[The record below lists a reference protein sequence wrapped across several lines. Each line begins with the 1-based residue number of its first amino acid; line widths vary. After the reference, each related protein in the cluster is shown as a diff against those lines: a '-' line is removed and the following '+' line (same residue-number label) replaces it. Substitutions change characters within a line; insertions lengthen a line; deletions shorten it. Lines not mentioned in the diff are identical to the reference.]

1 MPDVLIT
8 GGGGLVGL
16 NTARAFAAENK
27 SVVITA
33 RHGHDQIQQAL
44 GDLRELV
51 TIEPVE
57 LARGGEVFD
66 LFSRYQFDAV
76 IHGAQAHQ
84 SAQTRVSNRANFDM
98 IFNCLEA
105 AEATGVKRFVL
116 ISSVA
121 VYAGLAPPLVED
133 KRFPVEATLDDHPD
147 AMGAAIAPDGSR
159 ALALP
164 PFEVSVKRSLERIA
178 LDYAAP
184 FRMGGSAKVYANQQ
198 LSQHLLDVAALRI
211 PAQFGPGYALMGSP
225 ISRAVHT
232 VAGKGSLF
240 TGTGYLGVPL
250 PQLWDVLAAFP
261 LGYVRDTANALKT
274 VIEADAL
281 PHRIYNLSSGYP
293 TSAREQLLT
302 LYRIRPDARRQVNLD
317 PETLGAEPAPP
328 SGFTAALLSRDTG
341 WHLQYTFEEAVEDY
355 LKWLSEHPY

>member
-1 MPDVLIT
+1 M
-8 GGGGLVGL
+8 
-16 NTARAFAAENK
+16 
-27 SVVITA
+27 
-33 RHGHDQIQQAL
+33 
-44 GDLRELV
+44 
-51 TIEPVE
+51 
-57 LARGGEVFD
+57 
-66 LFSRYQFDAV
+66 
-76 IHGAQAHQ
+76 
-84 SAQTRVSNRANFDM
+84 
-98 IFNCLEA
+98 C
-105 AEATGVKRFVL
+105 
-116 ISSVA
+116 
-121 VYAGLAPPLVED
+121 
-133 KRFPVEATLDDHPD
+133 
-147 AMGAAIAPDGSR
+147 AAIAPADSR

-328 SGFTAALLSRDTG
+328 SGFTADLLSRDTG